1 VLDHGR
7 QIYYFESALSPYV
20 VGLDLTKI
28 DFAPGSGIRSI
39 TLEGEQAYQL
49 SGDISDA
56 LKPATPITY
65 VAP

>member
-1 VLDHGR
+1 
-7 QIYYFESALSPYV
+7 V

-56 LKPATPITY
+56 LKPATAITY